1 MGDDTLVVMIA
12 TVLQGLFERGL
23 EVTPRGDGWHIKLA
37 DADCATSGDT
47 PEQVRRSW

>member
-23 EVTPRGDGWHIKLA
+23 EVTPRGDGWTIKLA
-37 DADCATSGDT
+37 T
-47 PEQVRRSW
+47 PDSESVAQREQVRSSW